1 MPPCRTVSPVPPAP
15 APTTNAVAGRRL
27 FVGLMSGT
35 SIDAID
41 AVLIECQGTHFTRV
55 LACHSRLH
63 HADLRARLVALAHGH
78 LQVNLETLCEL
89 DAAVAEAF
97 ADCALA
103 LLAQEGLAGDAI
115 TALGSHGQTVFH
127 RGGRNA
133 LTLQLGDPG
142 RIAERTGLTTV
153 GDFRRRDVALGGQ
166 GAPLVPAFHHAVLA
180 AADEPRAILNLGGIA
195 NLTLLPDA
203 EAINV
208 RGFDTGPGNALLDE
222 WCLFIRG
229 QPHDI
234 DGQWS
239 ATGTVH
245 AALLQALLDDPY
257 FSAPPPK
264 STGRGDLHL
273 AWARKRYPALDTLPP
288 ADVQA
293 TFAELTSVSIAEAL
307 RREQP
312 ETRRVIAC
320 GGGIR
325 NADLM
330 RRIAAACGNAVHLD
344 TTASFGLDPQTVE
357 GAAFAWLAMRA
368 IDGQPGNLPAVTGA
382 SRATVLGGVY
392 RV

>member
-1 MPPCRTVSPVPPAP
+1 MQ
-15 APTTNAVAGRRL
+15 GRRL

-35 SIDAID
+35 SVDAID
-41 AVLIECQGTHFTRV
+41 AVLIECEGTRFLRV
-55 LACHSRLH
+55 RASHGRLY

-78 LQVNLETLCEL
+78 LEVNLETLCEL

-97 ADCALA
+97 SDCALA
-103 LLAQEGLAGDAI
+103 LLSQEKLAADTIAAI
-115 TALGSHGQTVFH
+115 GSHGQTVFH
-127 RGGRNA
+127 RGDRPA
-133 LTLQLGDPG
+133 LTLQLGDAG
-142 RIAERTGLTTV
+142 RIAERTGITTV
-153 GDFRRRDVALGGQ
+153 GDFRRRDIALGGQ
-166 GAPLVPAFHHAVLA
+166 GAPLVPAFHHALLA
-180 AADEPRAILNLGGIA
+180 TDDEARAILNLGGIA
-195 NLTLLPDA
+195 NLTLLPNAAAD
-203 EAINV
+203 EV

-222 WCLFIRG
+222 WCLYIKG

-245 AALLQALLDDPY
+245 TPLLQALMEDPY
-257 FSAPPPK
+257 FSAAPPK

-273 AWARKRYPALDTLPP
+273 AWVRKRFPAVDDLPA

-293 TFAELTSVSIAEAL
+293 TFAELTAATIADAL

-312 ETRRVIAC
+312 ETKRLVAC

-330 RRIAAACGNAVHLD
+330 RRIPARCGPHIQLD

-368 IDGQPGNLPAVTGA
+368 IDGLPGNLPAVTGA
-382 SRATVLGGVY
+382 SRSTVLGGVY
-392 RV
+392 RI